1 MSEDERKGIEMQGF
15 MSDWETLGA
24 KYEFCLIHKLV
35 Y

>member
-1 MSEDERKGIEMQGF
+1 MSEDKRKGVEMQGF
-15 MSDWETLGA
+15 HIGETLGA